1 MPSRPLLTGDSTVLQ
16 RRRQQAREAQ
26 QRLRKRRLHTLS
38 ELENRN
44 KILEQGIHQL
54 LDSFAQFSDQV
65 SMFMN
70 THADNGTLCSFR
82 DALKTF
88 TEIATYLSS
97 HSCDREE
104 ISDCREEIREAR
116 LSVTPVDPSSL
127 SSLMAMTRPHHKS
140 REAWSSEIEP
150 QRANLEKKKTAQTL
164 DQPAYI
170 SPIIQLMLTSNPMLT
185 EDFWSLSK
193 ANAENLVL
201 WQRLFYSTMIIS
213 YQQLSVVQKKG
224 ALQSS
229 SWLSRAHKFSL
240 RRSSPLALI
249 SLTAIGLQVAAMEC
263 KEGHLSQEP
272 RLGPAPA
279 SKNKQNVEHYFDVE
293 RYHMLGTTVREDM
306 AAEGIILDNII
317 NAEEVEQYLR
327 ERGMMGYDKHKIYLK
342 LSADNPWCKH
352 LDPKSHGPIL
362 VVIGL
367 GSFIRNMMD
376 ASLCLGDA
384 IGYYQNSIDLA
395 VIHSKVRLV
404 PMGFH
409 NE

>member
-1 MPSRPLLTGDSTVLQ
+1 M
-16 RRRQQAREAQ
+16 
-26 QRLRKRRLHTLS
+26 S

-97 HSCDREE
+97 HSGDGDET
-104 ISDCREEIREAR
+104 SNGREEIREAR
-116 LSVTPVDPSSL
+116 LSVTPVDPSST
-127 SSLMAMTRPHHKS
+127 SHMAITQSHHKS
-140 REAWSSEIEP
+140 RKAWSSENESH
-150 QRANLEKKKTAQTL
+150 RGSLEKMETAQTL
-164 DQPAYI
+164 EQPAYM

-193 ANAENLVL
+193 VNAENLAL
-201 WQRLFYSTMIIS
+201 WQRLFYSTMVIS
-213 YQQLSVVQKKG
+213 HQQLSVVQKKG

-263 KEGHLSQEP
+263 KEGHLSQER

-279 SKNKQNVEHYFDVE
+279 NKNKQNVEHYFDVE
-293 RYHMLGTTVREDM
+293 RYHMLGATVREDM
-306 AAEGIILDNII
+306 AAEGIILDSII
-317 NAEEVEQYLR
+317 NAEEVEEYLR
-327 ERGMMGYDKHKIYLK
+327 ERGMMGYDEHKIYLK
-342 LSADNPWCKH
+342 ISAENPWCKH

-362 VVIGL
+362 VVIEL

-384 IGYYQNSIDLA
+384 IGYYQKAIDLA

-404 PMGFH
+404 SMGV
-409 NE
+409 